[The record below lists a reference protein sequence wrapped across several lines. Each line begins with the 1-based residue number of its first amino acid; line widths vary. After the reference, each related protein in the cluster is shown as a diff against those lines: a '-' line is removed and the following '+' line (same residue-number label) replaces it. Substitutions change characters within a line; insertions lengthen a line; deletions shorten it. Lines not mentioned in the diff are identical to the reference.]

1 MISTELLFT
10 ARNIPKIREPL
21 SRQIRYLVKGT
32 DLPEQPVQSVD
43 TD

>member
-1 MISTELLFT
+1 V
-10 ARNIPKIREPL
+10 P
-21 SRQIRYLVKGT
+21 YLVKGT